1 LLPWIFK
8 VAVRFLIV
16 AVNFQSCREIFKV
29 AVDFQSCRE
38 IFKVAVDFQSCREIF
53 KVAVD
58 FQSCREHS
66 MQVLPCNINA
76 VPCTFQTV
84 AVTPVGHR
92 IFGLF
97 HGDSLTKPSNNHV
110 NIISNTFL
118 DMKASNINDIQGLK
132 YICFLGI
139 QLGYQDSKFSIPSEN
154 PVSHFWILVTGTI
167 SIIPC
172 PIQISFHNSRYYYK
186 LQ

>member
-1 LLPWIFK
+1 MTRLSQRLLPNVVLKFYQI
-8 VAVRFLIV
+8 RFFLP
-16 AVNFQSCREIFKV
+16 NTCKFR
-29 AVDFQSCRE
+29 
-38 IFKVAVDFQSCREIF
+38 
-53 KVAVD
+53 
-58 FQSCREHS
+58 
-66 MQVLPCNINA
+66 VLKFLAACSH
-76 VPCTFQTV
+76 CSTCYTL
-84 AVTPVGHR
+84 
-92 IFGLF
+92 FGLF
-97 HGDSLTKPSNNHV
+97 HGDSITKPSNNHV

-132 YICFLGI
+132 FIFFLGTM
-139 QLGYQDSKFSIPSEN
+139 QLGYQDSKFSIPPEN